1 MKQSA
6 YIIRSTDQD
15 GLQTLADENL
25 ILFVHCFA
33 KGHDALQVTAI
44 HILADILT
52 THPNLISS
60 ATADAALKKSIL
72 KIFAKGMK
80 AEHTPDVQAATT
92 IALCKLMLTSV
103 IQDEDL
109 LKQTVICYFDP
120 ATKNNA
126 GVRQALSYFLPVY
139 CHSRRGNMERM
150 ASVAGGVMHSLVDMS
165 EELEEGEEMVG
176 ISMVGNM
183 LVDWTDARKLVVQD
197 EASISWDEAGKKQ
210 VKAVNGDIH
219 LDLAESLL
227 ERAIDHGCSS
237 EKTRRLFAP
246 IALMGDTE
254 EDKKA
259 LLAMLGKLYI
269 TANSKTE
276 KLQSTTALVVEAIDS
291 KAAQDAPSRNALNKL
306 HSALS
311 KASGEAGKVKP
322 ISEDTLAPSGGDDG
336 LTTVEEQRVE
346 ESVMANEE
354 HLRMEDVQDEGV
366 TEEKDSLLEELF
378 DDEDH
383 DS

>member
-6 YIIRSTDQD
+6 YIIRGTDQG

-25 ILFVHCFA
+25 ILFVHCFT
-33 KGHDALQVTAI
+33 KGHDALQITAI

-52 THPNLISS
+52 THPSLISS
-60 ATADAALKKSIL
+60 ATADAALKKSVL

-80 AEHTPDVQAATT
+80 AEHTPDVQAAAT
-92 IALCKLMLTSV
+92 IALCKLMLMSV

-109 LKQTVICYFDP
+109 LKQSVICYFDP
-120 ATKNNA
+120 ATKDNA

-139 CHSRRGNMERM
+139 CHSRRENMERM
-150 ASVAGGVMHSLVDMS
+150 ASVAGGVMHSLVDIG

-176 ISMVGNM
+176 VSTVGNM
-183 LVDWTDARKLVVQD
+183 LVDWTDARKLVVPD
-197 EASISWDEAGKKQ
+197 EASTRWDEAGKKQ

-227 ERAIDHGCSS
+227 ERAINQGCSS
-237 EKTRRLFAP
+237 KKTRRFSARMVLTVH
-246 IALMGDTE
+246 TE

-259 LLAMLGKLYI
+259 FIAMLGKLYI

-276 KLQSTTALVVEAIDS
+276 KLRSTTELVVEAIDT
-291 KAAQDAPSRNALNKL
+291 KVAQDASSRNALNKL
-306 HSALS
+306 HSALN
-311 KASGEAGKVKP
+311 KASGEAGKFKP
-322 ISEDTLAPSGGDDG
+322 ISEDTLAPTAGDDG
-336 LTTVEEQRVE
+336 LTMLEEQRVE

-354 HLRMEDVQDEGV
+354 EVRMEDVEEEGV
-366 TEEKDSLLEELF
+366 TEAQDSLLEELL
-378 DDEDH
+378 DDEDD